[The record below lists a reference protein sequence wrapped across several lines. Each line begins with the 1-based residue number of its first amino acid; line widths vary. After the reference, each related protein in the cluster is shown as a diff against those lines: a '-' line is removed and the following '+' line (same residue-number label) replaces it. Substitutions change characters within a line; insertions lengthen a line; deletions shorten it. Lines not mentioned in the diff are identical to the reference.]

1 VIRIA
6 VADAPRYRGAFA
18 LWRPVMRVSSLAFLA
33 LAAGA
38 LLAFAGTAHAKPAKC
53 FTTDDGEYA
62 CDFRGLDKAGSFTIA
77 AAGKPTYTLEV
88 DSPGVAFGFADF
100 GTGRNVA
107 LPGTFRR
114 AQDDGACWDNDTTEV
129 RICAW

>member
-1 VIRIA
+1 MRSCNLL
-6 VADAPRYRGAFA
+6 A
-18 LWRPVMRVSSLAFLA
+18 LTLATLFLA
-33 LAAGA
+33 V
-38 LLAFAGTAHAKPAKC
+38 GTATAKPAKC
-53 FTTDDGEYA
+53 FTSDDGEYS
-62 CDFRGLDKAGSFTIA
+62 CDFKSLDKAGSFTIS

-88 DSPGVAFGFADF
+88 DGPGAAFGFADL

-114 AQDDGACWDNDTTEV
+114 ADDDGACWDNDVTEV

>member
-1 VIRIA
+1 MSRFFYFA
-6 VADAPRYRGAFA
+6 VAACLMAIA
-18 LWRPVMRVSSLAFLA
+18 SA
-33 LAAGA
+33 
-38 LLAFAGTAHAKPAKC
+38 AHAKPATC
-53 FTTDDGEYA
+53 FTTDDGEYP
-62 CDFRGLDKAGSFTIA
+62 CDFRGLDKAGSFTIS

-107 LPGTFRR
+107 LPGTFYRSE
-114 AQDDGACWDNDTTEV
+114 DDSACWDNDVTEV